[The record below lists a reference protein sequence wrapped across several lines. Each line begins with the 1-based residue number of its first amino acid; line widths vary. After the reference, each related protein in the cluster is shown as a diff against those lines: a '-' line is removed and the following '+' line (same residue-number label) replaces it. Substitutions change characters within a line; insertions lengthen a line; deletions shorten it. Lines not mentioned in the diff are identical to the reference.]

1 MADGV
6 PIGPG
11 TRVKLHFAL
20 RLASGAEV
28 DSTGNRAAEFTVG
41 DGNLLPGFERALFGL
56 KAGDKRNLKI
66 PADAA
71 FGESRREN
79 IQRLP
84 RASFSAEM
92 ELEEGLVVSFADS
105 QKSELPGVV
114 TAVDEQTVE
123 VDFNHPL
130 AGRDVEFDV
139 DIIDVRQVSNEIVR
153 TGKL

>member
-1 MADGV
+1 MASGV

-20 RLASGAEV
+20 RLASGAEI

-41 DGNLLPGFERALFGL
+41 DGSLLPGFEHALFGL
-56 KAGDKRNLKI
+56 KAGDKCSLKI
-66 PADAA
+66 PADAG

-84 RASFSAEM
+84 RALFSAEM
-92 ELEEGLVVSFADS
+92 DLAEGLVVSFADAR
-105 QKSELPGVV
+105 KTELPGVI
-114 TAVDEQTVE
+114 TGVDDETVE

-139 DIIDVRQVSNEIVR
+139 EIIDVHQVSDEIVR
-153 TGKL
+153 TGQL